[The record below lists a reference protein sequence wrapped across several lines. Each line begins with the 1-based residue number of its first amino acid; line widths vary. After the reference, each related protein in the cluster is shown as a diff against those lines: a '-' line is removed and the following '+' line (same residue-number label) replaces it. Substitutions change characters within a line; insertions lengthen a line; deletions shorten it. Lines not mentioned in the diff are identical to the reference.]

1 MATREDFRS
10 RLDSLSPRQR
20 ALLAERID
28 AVLPTSP
35 RRGTSGSPPGLAAYV
50 VARDAAL
57 SAEELGEYLAQQ
69 LPEHML
75 PQATTFLESMPLTTS
90 GKVDRR
96 ALPAPAMESGRPDI
110 YERART
116 PAEETLSRIWEEV
129 LCVDEVGVHD
139 NFFELG
145 GDSLLSIRIISR
157 AAQAGLTMTPK
168 QFFDNPTIAGVM
180 ASPHRQRSIGRG
192 TGERASISRR
202 GRRGRAT
209 QRGGRHTGAP
219 R

>member
-1 MATREDFRS
+1 M
-10 RLDSLSPRQR
+10 
-20 ALLAERID
+20 
-28 AVLPTSP
+28 
-35 RRGTSGSPPGLAAYV
+35 LAAYV

-168 QFFDNPTIAGVM
+168 QFFDNPTIASVM
-180 ASPHRQRSIGRG
+180 ASL
-192 TGERASISRR
+192 TGSEASDAELESELLSLGADDAEELLKEVEDTRERR
-202 GRRGRAT
+202 GES
-209 QRGGRHTGAP
+209 
-219 R
+219 